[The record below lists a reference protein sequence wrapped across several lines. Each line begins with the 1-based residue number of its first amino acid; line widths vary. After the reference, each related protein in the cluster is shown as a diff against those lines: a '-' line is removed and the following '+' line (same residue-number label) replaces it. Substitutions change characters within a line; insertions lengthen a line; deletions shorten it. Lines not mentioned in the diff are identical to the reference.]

1 MDQYRFP
8 ALPKYWSMPYTL
20 RNGDEQVLSRWNMM
34 QESGY
39 VSRMQCL
46 VKILPDGTPMLTSI
60 GKAPTLVR
68 TRGGPWQPLYNRQQQ
83 YPDAVEACVE
93 IKFRAP
99 HAIDAT
105 LSP

>member
-39 VSRMQCL
+39 VSRICRHHCTGGLFRERRQALRCC
-46 VKILPDGTPMLTSI
+46 
-60 GKAPTLVR
+60 PTHHALGIFPNLHHVS
-68 TRGGPWQPLYNRQQQ
+68 L
-83 YPDAVEACVE
+83 ESHF
-93 IKFRAP
+93 IKE
-99 HAIDAT
+99 T
-105 LSP
+105 